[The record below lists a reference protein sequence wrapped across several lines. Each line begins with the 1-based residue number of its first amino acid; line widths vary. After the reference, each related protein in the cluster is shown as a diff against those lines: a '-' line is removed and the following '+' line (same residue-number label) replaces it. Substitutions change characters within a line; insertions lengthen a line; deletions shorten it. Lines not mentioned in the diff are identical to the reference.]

1 MKKTPRL
8 HVINAESLALARAA
22 KPDFIFST
30 AVMKH
35 APRDEL
41 DEFWKSI
48 AGLMHPGTIAIVGCE
63 IFDKYLRTSAKSWA
77 QSELFVREVIE
88 RNLPHVPYKIEFS
101 DRTKRISG
109 RVVRAATIVA
119 GSRQV

>member
-1 MKKTPRL
+1 M
-8 HVINAESLALARAA
+8 LAVSVS
-22 KPDFIFST
+22 PDLSQ
-30 AVMKH
+30 
-35 APRDEL
+35 
-41 DEFWKSI
+41 SI
-48 AGLMHPGTIAIVGCE
+48 ACLAASPSALFPGTIAIVGCE